1 MNDLIWLAMSGAQAL
16 AHRQESAAH
25 NLANASTVGYRADRS
40 VFRSVPVESG
50 QGAPTRVYAL
60 EASAAFDPTPG
71 PVNATGRSLDVAI
84 VGEGWFVVQA
94 ADGGDAFTRNGRLEV
109 GPEGALQVAGGMPVM
124 GDGGGP
130 LVVPPNAQVGVGADG
145 TVSARIDGQPPVQLG
160 RLRLVNPPPAQ
171 LVRGED
177 GLMRSVSP
185 DPVPEDPGVRVAEGS
200 LEGSNVNVV
209 ESMVG
214 MISLARQ
221 YEVQMRLLQ
230 NAESNEQRATQLLS
244 PAA

>member
-1 MNDLIWLAMSGAQAL
+1 MNDMIWLAMSGAQAL
-16 AHRQESAAH
+16 AHRQESVAH

-40 VFRSVPVESG
+40 VFRSVPVESD
-50 QGAPTRVYAL
+50 QGSATRVYAL

-71 PVNATGRSLDVAI
+71 PVTATGRALDVAI
-84 VGEGWFVVQA
+84 VGEGWFVVQS
-94 ADGGDAFTRNGRLEV
+94 ADGSEAFTRNGRLEV
-109 GPEGALQVAGGMPVM
+109 GPDGALLVAGGRPVL
-124 GDGGGP
+124 GDGGP
-130 LVVPPNAQVGVGADG
+130 LVVPPNAQVGVGSDG
-145 TVSARIDGQPPVQLG
+145 TVSARIEGQPPMQLG

-171 LVRGED
+171 LVRGGD
-177 GLMRSVSP
+177 GLMRSTSP
-185 DPVPEDPGVRVAEGS
+185 EPVPDDPAVRVAEGA

-230 NAESNEQRATQLLS
+230 NAENNEQRAAQLLS
-244 PAA
+244 PSS

>member
-1 MNDLIWLAMSGAQAL
+1 MNDLIWLSMSGAQAL

-25 NLANASTVGYRADRS
+25 NLANASTVGFRADRS
-40 VFRSVPVESG
+40 VFRSVPVESA
-50 QGAPTRVYAL
+50 QGSATRVYAL
-60 EASAAFDPTPG
+60 EASAAFDPSPG
-71 PVNATGRSLDVAI
+71 PVTATGRPLDVAV

-94 ADGGDAFTRNGRLEV
+94 PDGSEAFTRNGRFEV
-109 GPEGALQVAGGMPVM
+109 GPEGALQAAGGRPVL
-124 GDGGGP
+124 GDGGP

-145 TVSARIDGQPPVQLG
+145 TVSARVEGQPPVQLG

-185 DPVPEDPGVRVAEGS
+185 EPVPDDPVVRVADGA

-230 NAESNEQRATQLLS
+230 NAESNEQRATQLLAPS
-244 PAA
+244 S

>member
-16 AHRQESAAH
+16 AHRQESTAH
-25 NLANASTVGYRADRS
+25 NLANANTVGYRADRS
-40 VFRSVPVESG
+40 VFRSVPVESA
-50 QGAPTRVYAL
+50 QGSPTRVFAL
-60 EASAAFDPTPG
+60 EASAAFDPSPG
-71 PVNATGRSLDVAI
+71 PVTATGRSLDVAI
-84 VGEGWFVVQA
+84 VGEGWFVVQSP
-94 ADGGDAFTRNGRLEV
+94 DGGEALTRNGRLEV
-109 GPEGALQVAGGMPVM
+109 GPEGALQVAGGRPVL
-124 GDGGGP
+124 GDGGP

-145 TVSARIDGQPPVQLG
+145 TVSARVEGQPPVQLG

-185 DPVPEDPGVRVAEGS
+185 DPVPDDPAVRVAEGA

-230 NAESNEQRATQLLS
+230 NAENNEQRATQLLS
-244 PAA
+244 PT